1 MKVDQKQDGSPVFAS
16 ANDLRRAFGDR
27 WAKIVPPMILK
38 DLMRHASVTTTEQYC
53 VSVNAKS
60 TMEQL
65 RKFQKA
71 AEVPLEVP
79 PTKKRHPKVSSNQQK
94 QRAADET

>member
-1 MKVDQKQDGSPVFAS
+1 MGEDCS
-16 ANDLRRAFGDR
+16 ADDSEE
-27 WAKIVPPMILK
+27 
-38 DLMRHASVTTTEQYC
+38 LMRHASVTTTEQHY

-79 PTKKRHPKVSSNQQK
+79 PAIVGDPKQALHQ
-94 QRAADET
+94 

>member
-1 MKVDQKQDGSPVFAS
+1 MAIGEKAGVKVDQKQDGTPVFAS
-16 ANDLRRAFGDR
+16 AHDLRRAFGDR

-38 DLMRHASVTTTEQYC
+38 DLMRHASVTTTEQHY

-71 AEVPLEVP
+71 AQVPLEVP
-79 PTKKRHPKVSSNQQK
+79 PEVSVTPKR
-94 QRAADET
+94 